1 MGLLDELFNNLGD
14 ITESLQGI
22 SVNLKNNAKKI
33 KKTGKIRLEIV
44 KEEKKLKDT
53 YEELGRLY
61 YDKFYNN
68 KEVDLDGLALKIEP
82 ILARIM
88 ALENSLKLAMQESDI
103 SDDNLDVNSKH
114 FEENYNKENKRESY
128 IYIDEED
135 LKWLRKI

>member
-14 ITESLQGI
+14 FTESLQGI
-22 SVNLKNNAKKI
+22 SVNLKKNAKKI
-33 KKTGKIRLEIV
+33 KKSGKIRLEIIR
-44 KEEKKLKDT
+44 EEKKLKDT

-61 YDKFYNN
+61 YAKFHDN
-68 KEVDLDGLALKIEP
+68 KEIDLDRTADKIEP

-103 SDDNLDVNSKH
+103 SNDNLDINSKH

>member
-14 ITESLQGI
+14 FTESLQGI
-22 SVNLKNNAKKI
+22 SVNLKKNAKKI
-33 KKTGKIRLEIV
+33 KKSGKIRLEIIR
-44 KEEKKLKDT
+44 EEKKLKDT

-61 YDKFYNN
+61 YAKFHDN
-68 KEVDLDGLALKIEP
+68 KEIDLDRTADKIEP

-103 SDDNLDVNSKH
+103 SNDNLDINSKH

-135 LKWLRKI
+135 LK

>member
-14 ITESLQGI
+14 FTESLQGI
-22 SVNLKNNAKKI
+22 SVNLKKNAKKI
-33 KKTGKIRLEIV
+33 KKSGKIRLEIIR
-44 KEEKKLKDT
+44 EEKKLKDT

-61 YDKFYNN
+61 YAKFYDN
-68 KEVDLDGLALKIEP
+68 KEVDLDGIADKIEP

-103 SDDNLDVNSKH
+103 SNDNLDINSKH

-135 LKWLRKI
+135 LK

>member
-135 LKWLRKI
+135 LK